1 MAFVCAVSPLLP
13 LIALS
18 ILSLAQSSLHYNKPP
33 SISVSSLFSLLLYQR
48 RHLVNSLPRCAS
60 SSLHTVS
67 RLTPALGSFLLY
79 EHPHLHAIYFLLWT

>member
-1 MAFVCAVSPLLP
+1 MAFVCTVSPLLP

-33 SISVSSLFSLLLYQR
+33 SISIFSLFFLLLYQR
-48 RHLVNSLPRCAS
+48 RLLVNSLPRCA

-67 RLTPALGSFLLY
+67 RLTPALGPFLLY